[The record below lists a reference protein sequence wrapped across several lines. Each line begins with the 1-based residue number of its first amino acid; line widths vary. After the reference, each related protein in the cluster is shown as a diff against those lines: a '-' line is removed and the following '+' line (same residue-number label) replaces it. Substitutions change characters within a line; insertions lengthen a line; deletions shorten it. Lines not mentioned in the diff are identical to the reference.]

1 MIVCAIDGRFPQ
13 KRRVEKFIDD
23 VVNHFFPKDLKKN
36 VLIITNMRT
45 NLGDDAGQCCNA
57 GVVQLDSSVMKSAQV
72 ISVEL
77 SRNMVDYDD
86 QEHYPYS
93 IKEIVSTLAHELVHA
108 KQYIRGELTAKQY
121 RWAEEYNVKHSD
133 MPWEIEAYGMEDE
146 LVDLYW

>member
-57 GVVQLDSSVMKSAQV
+57 GRRPVGFFCYEICSSY
-72 ISVEL
+72 L
-77 SRNMVDYDD
+77 GG
-86 QEHYPYS
+86 
-93 IKEIVSTLAHELVHA
+93 TF
-108 KQYIRGELTAKQY
+108 
-121 RWAEEYNVKHSD
+121 
-133 MPWEIEAYGMEDE
+133 
-146 LVDLYW
+146 